1 MRTNALL
8 KLHQRQVDILDMI
21 ISCNNRISNAEA
33 ELRRIKAENRPHAT
47 DWYYFMRLDKTNELS
62 IKKHTAIRNR
72 LIAYYRDVQ
81 ERINKLY
88 PETFY
93 GQETVHEAHALALT
107 DNIS

>member
-21 ISCNNRISNAEA
+21 ITCNNRIANAEA
-33 ELRRIKAENRPHAT
+33 ELRMIKAETRPNVR
-47 DWYYFMRLDKTNELS
+47 DWHDFMQLGKSNELS

-93 GQETVHEAHALALT
+93 GQETVHEAHALTLT